1 LLAVMMLVA
10 NNHKIM
16 GSDRN
21 GPLLNLAGWA
31 TTGAMALAAAGLFV
45 FWGK

>member
-1 LLAVMMLVA
+1 
-10 NNHKIM
+10 
-16 GSDRN
+16 
-21 GPLLNLAGWA
+21 LLNLAGWA